1 MQKTTLTNFTEVVEY
16 HQQQQQQQLKL
27 RNLTLNEQDILIY
40 IRTWHHFHS

>member
-16 HQQQQQQQLKL
+16 PQQQQLKL
-27 RNLTLNEQDILIY
+27 RNLTLNEQVILIY

>member
-16 HQQQQQQQLKL
+16 HQQQQLKL
-27 RNLTLNEQDILIY
+27 RNLTLNEQVISIY